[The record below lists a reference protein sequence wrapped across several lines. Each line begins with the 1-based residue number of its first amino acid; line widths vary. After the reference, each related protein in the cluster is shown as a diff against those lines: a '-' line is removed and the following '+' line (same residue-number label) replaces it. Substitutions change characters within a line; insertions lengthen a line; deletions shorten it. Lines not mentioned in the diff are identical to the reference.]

1 MIISHFKSCKG
12 NRKNRKKGQLA
23 KKYVIM
29 AMMHKYFIIFKTI
42 LKTSATDIILLINCD
57 ELLDKLLIFVMTKNE
72 SITFKQKC
80 V

>member
-1 MIISHFKSCKG
+1 
-12 NRKNRKKGQLA
+12 
-23 KKYVIM
+23 M
-29 AMMHKYFIIFKTI
+29 AMTHKYFIIFKTI